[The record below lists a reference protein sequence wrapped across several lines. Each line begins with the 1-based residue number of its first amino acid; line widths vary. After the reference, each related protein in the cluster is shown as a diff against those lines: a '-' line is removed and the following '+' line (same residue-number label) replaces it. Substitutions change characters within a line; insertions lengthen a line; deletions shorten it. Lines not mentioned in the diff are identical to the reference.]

1 MKTQTYPFKSY
12 ALPPTLISTL
22 AELGYVDASIA
33 QQHVLPRALKGES
46 LLARFET
53 GSGKTHAFLI
63 PIFAQLHP
71 KQSLQAIIIVPTRE
85 LALQTLQ
92 FARAMSDTYQP
103 ALKITTV
110 TGGYAKD
117 TVNDALSPLPEI
129 VIITPGKI
137 PQFIAQVPYDIL
149 KQVRTLVLDEADML
163 LDPTFKPHIDAML
176 QAVPSSQKLVFSAS
190 IAQPLLAMMR
200 RYIHPDAVIDP
211 PQKTINPDRI
221 QHALIDIKH
230 QSLIQS
236 IRDFIAIKQ
245 PYFLLI
251 FSSKVTIVKSVY
263 QQMIEAGMKVGMMH
277 GDLTQR
283 ERRSMHQR
291 IVQGEFAVVIA
302 SDMAS
307 RGIDLPAVSD
317 VLSLDLPRDIDYY
330 FHRAGRTGRYDQK
343 GSSSVFYNAYE
354 DETIHRLK
362 DKGVRFNLMV
372 LKQGILKPVTSFDRA
387 KLYRKEDE
395 SLQKDI
401 KIAIQKYRSS
411 HVKPGYKK
419 KVKLAVA
426 RVKKFH
432 KRKSIQQKIRQRVY
446 GGKS

>member
-1 MKTQTYPFKSY
+1 VLDQVSY
-12 ALPPTLISTL
+12 
-22 AELGYVDASIA
+22 
-33 QQHVLPRALKGES
+33 ES
-46 LLARFET
+46 LKLV
-53 GSGKTHAFLI
+53 K
-63 PIFAQLHP
+63 
-71 KQSLQAIIIVPTRE
+71 
-85 LALQTLQ
+85 
-92 FARAMSDTYQP
+92 
-103 ALKITTV
+103 
-110 TGGYAKD
+110 
-117 TVNDALSPLPEI
+117 
-129 VIITPGKI
+129 
-137 PQFIAQVPYDIL
+137 
-149 KQVRTLVLDEADML
+149 TLVIDEADML
-163 LDPTFKPHIDAML
+163 LDPTFKPSIDLIL
-176 QAVPSSQKLVFSAS
+176 QALNAAQKLVFSAS
-190 IAQPLLAMMR
+190 IAKPLVAMMR

-221 QHALIDIKH
+221 HHALIDIKH
-230 QSLIQS
+230 QPVLQA

-251 FSSKVTIVKSVY
+251 FSSKVATVKTVY
-263 QQMIEAGMKVGMMH
+263 HEMIEAQMKVGILH
-277 GDLTQR
+277 GELTQR
-283 ERRSMHQR
+283 ERRSMHHR
-291 IVQGEFAVVIA
+291 ILQGEFAVVIA

-330 FHRAGRTGRYDQK
+330 FHRAGRTGRYDKQ

-354 DETIHRLK
+354 DPTIHRLK

-372 LKQGILKPVTSFDRA
+372 LKQGVLKPVTSFERA
-387 KLYRKEDE
+387 KLYRKEDP

-401 KIAIQKYRSS
+401 KIAIQKFQST

-419 KVKLAVA
+419 KVKLAVE